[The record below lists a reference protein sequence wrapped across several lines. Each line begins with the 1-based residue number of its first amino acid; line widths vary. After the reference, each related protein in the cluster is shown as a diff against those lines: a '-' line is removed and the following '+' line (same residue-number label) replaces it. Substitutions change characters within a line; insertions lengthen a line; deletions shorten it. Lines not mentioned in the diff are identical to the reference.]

1 MRRFLLVLGMLSALL
16 FIGSSRPAAAQEGD
30 QADVAP
36 LPALT
41 LFTEYP
47 SQVIGVGETVNLN
60 LHLRSGSDAQV
71 VDLVVQDLPAG
82 WAATFR
88 GGSRIVQSIYVD
100 PQEESSVDLRLDLP
114 DDVQPGQYSF
124 TAVAQGD
131 GAQSRLPITITVQE
145 KLPPSLSLK
154 VDLPTL
160 RGKPDGTFRYNA
172 TLKNEGDQDLSVDLL
187 AQAPQGFD
195 VTFNSGGQ
203 DVTNI
208 PLEAN
213 GTKSLTIQAE
223 PLIRVSAGTYPIA
236 IRAQSGEAQ
245 ADAMLAAEVVGQSSV
260 SLTTPDGLLSG
271 RAESG
276 SETPFILL
284 VQNTGSAP
292 AVGIDLSATQPAG
305 WQVNFEPQQIEE
317 IGPNQQVQVTANV
330 VPADK
335 ALAGDYLL
343 TFRAQPRDNPS
354 ASLDYRVTVRTST
367 IWGVAGIALIAVA
380 VAVVGL
386 AVMRFG
392 RR

>member
-1 MRRFLLVLGMLSALL
+1 MRRFLLVLGILNALL
-16 FIGSSRPAAAQEGD
+16 FIGSSRPAAAQEGA
-30 QADVAP
+30 QADVAS

-41 LFTEYP
+41 LYTEYP

-60 LHLRSGSDAQV
+60 LHLRTGSDAQV
-71 VDLVVQDLPAG
+71 VDLAVQDLPEG

-114 DDVQPGQYSF
+114 DDVQPGEYSF

-195 VTFNSGGQ
+195 VTFSSGGQ

-213 GTKSLTIQAE
+213 ATKSLTIQAE

-276 SETPFILL
+276 SETPFTLL

-305 WQVNFEPQQIEE
+305 WQVNFDPQQIEE